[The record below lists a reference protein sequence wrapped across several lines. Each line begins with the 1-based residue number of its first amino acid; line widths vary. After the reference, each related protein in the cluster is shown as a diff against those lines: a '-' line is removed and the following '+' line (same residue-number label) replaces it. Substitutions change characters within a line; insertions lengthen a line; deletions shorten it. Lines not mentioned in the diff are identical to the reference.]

1 MEINHR
7 KVSFPEGVTVHRA
20 AELNDVYIPSLCSH
34 KDLSPFGG
42 CRLCMVEIEG
52 VRGYP
57 LSCNTLAQEGMKIL
71 TDTAML
77 RELRAEIL
85 KLILSEHPS
94 SCLVCGEKDE
104 CRDYQGTIRKAGVT
118 TGCRFCPNDG
128 QCELQDVVEKVGLTE
143 IDFPI
148 YYHGYEPEHDDPFY
162 DRDYNICILCGR
174 CVRMCQEVRGT
185 GVLAFTYRGPRA
197 KIGPAFGRSHVEAG
211 CEFCGACV
219 DVCPT
224 GALADKASK
233 WNGKPDGSH
242 VSTCPFCPVG
252 CQLELDHKDGRLS
265 KARANLDP
273 EINDGQLCVKGRFC
287 MPEVTHHFERA
298 KKPMLRK
305 EKYFREVSWKEALE
319 KVAAELKGV
328 RPDEFLMLVSPD
340 LTNESLYAAQKF
352 VRECL
357 GSNGIDS
364 TARMELAGGLG
375 LWSKLF
381 SLPISIKDVSR
392 ADVILAVG
400 LDSRFNFSVVGTKV
414 RKALDR
420 GAKLVTIDARDSNLA
435 RYTDD
440 WLRPLPGTEGLLLG
454 FLADALAGRP
464 TDPSAVAKHAA
475 VEIEALTR
483 ALEILSASKD
493 LTVII
498 GPQVFHYA
506 NFGLQPQI
514 TQISPI
520 TESGTESVKS
530 VKSVVRDPNPQ
541 FDELANSLL
550 TLSGRPN
557 TNFIPL
563 YFGANARGA
572 LEMGVF
578 PEIGPGGSPRKDE
591 GLSLLVPGS
600 WFLVPGSKNQEL
612 RTKNSSCGSKRPKVI
627 YLVGDIP
634 FLERPDCDFLIVQDI
649 YLPSFKVDAFLPA
662 ATFAESGGT
671 LVNLEGRVQEI
682 VQVEHPPEGPVT
694 GFMRPDWRIFS
705 DLAQTLG
712 YPGMNYRTYQEVVED
727 IHRAVPDFPLRPD
740 RMPRRMRPLDHRSSF
755 IAGFVRRG
763 TKNEFDEERAGNF
776 LLVAEPAG
784 YRHRGIDISSK
795 VGGLSE
801 LALEEGFRMNPE
813 DIASHGLADGDQITV
828 SLDNG
833 EVVASGPA
841 KSNIECPKGVVYYTR
856 PVVFGGLGHR
866 RGLWP
871 LYRLAENPVRVS
883 VSGTTVGKT

>member
-1 MEINHR
+1 MAREEPRTLSLEINHR

-52 VRGYP
+52 MRGYP
-57 LSCNTLAQEGMKIL
+57 LSCNTIAQEGMKVL

-128 QCELQDVVEKVGLTE
+128 QCELQGVVEKVGLTE
-143 IDFPI
+143 IDYPI

-197 KIGPAFGRSHVEAG
+197 KVSPAFGRSHIEAG

-233 WNGKPDGSH
+233 WDGKPDGSRI
-242 VSTCPFCPVG
+242 STCPFCPVG

-305 EKYFREVSWKEALE
+305 GEYFREVSWEEALE
-319 KVAAELKGV
+319 KVAVELKNV

-340 LTNESLYAAQKF
+340 LTNESLFAAQKF
-352 VRECL
+352 VRECV

-364 TARMELAGGLG
+364 TARMELAGGLD
-375 LWSKLF
+375 LWSELF
-381 SLPISIKDVSR
+381 SLPISIKSIAQ

-420 GAKLVTIDARDSNLA
+420 GARLVAIDSREGNLA

-440 WLRPLPGTEGLLLG
+440 WLRPTPGKEGRLLT
-454 FLADALAGRP
+454 FLADALGGRAA
-464 TDPSAVAKHAA
+464 DSSSAAA
-475 VEIEALTR
+475 DASVESESLDR
-483 ALEILSASKD
+483 ALKILSAAKD
-493 LTVII
+493 LTVIV
-498 GPQVFHYA
+498 GPQVFHYRDVEDLVA
-506 NFGLQPQI
+506 GL
-514 TQISPI
+514 
-520 TESGTESVKS
+520 
-530 VKSVVRDPNPQ
+530 
-541 FDELANSLL
+541 LALAD
-550 TLSGRPN
+550 RKN

-578 PEIGPGGSPRKDE
+578 PEIGPGGSPRKDR
-591 GLSLLVPGS
+591 GLSLSDVID
-600 WFLVPGSKNQEL
+600 
-612 RTKNSSCGSKRPKVI
+612 GSKRPKVI

-649 YLPSFKVDAFLPA
+649 YLPPFDVDAFLPA
-662 ATFAESGGT
+662 STFIESGGT
-671 LVNLEGRVQEI
+671 LVNMEGRVQEI
-682 VQVEHPPEGPVT
+682 LQVEHPPEGAVT
-694 GFMRPDWRIFS
+694 GFMRPDWRIFFE
-705 DLAQTLG
+705 LAQAIG
-712 YPGMNYRTYQEVVED
+712 SPGMNYRTYED
-727 IHRAVPDFPLRPD
+727 VDAEIHAAVADFPARPD
-740 RMPRRMRPLDHRSSF
+740 RMPRRMRPLDLASVPKPQES
-755 IAGFVRRG
+755 RRG
-763 TKNEFDEERAGNF
+763 KKGKAGF
-776 LLVAEPAG
+776 LLVAGPAG

-795 VGGLSE
+795 VGGLGE

-813 DIASHGLADGDQITV
+813 DLVSCGLRHDDTITLSFDGGKV
-828 SLDNG
+828 S
-833 EVVASGPA
+833 VSGPA
-841 KSNIECPKGVVYYTR
+841 RSDSECPRGVIYYTR

-871 LYRLAENPVRVS
+871 LYRLEENPTWVS
-883 VSGTTVGKT
+883 LSGTTARRT

>member
-1 MEINHR
+1 MEIDHR

-20 AELNDVYIPSLCSH
+20 AELNGIYIPSLCSH

-42 CRLCMVEIEG
+42 CRLCMVEVDG

-57 LSCNTLAQEGMKIL
+57 LSCNMLATEGMEVI

-77 RELRAEIL
+77 RELRGEIL

-94 SCLVCGEKDE
+94 SCLVCGERTE
-104 CRDYQGTIRKAGVT
+104 CKDYQGTIRKTGVT

-128 QCELQDVVEKVGLTE
+128 QCELQDLVDKIGVTE
-143 IDFPI
+143 IDYPI

-185 GVLAFTYRGPRA
+185 GVLAFTHRGPRA
-197 KIGPAFGRSHVEAG
+197 KVSPAFGRSHIEAG

-224 GALADKASK
+224 GALADKVSK
-233 WNGKPDGSH
+233 WDGKPDGSRI
-242 VSTCPFCPVG
+242 STCPFCPVG

-265 KARANLDP
+265 KAKANLDP
-273 EINDGQLCVKGRFC
+273 EVNDGQLCVKGRFC

-298 KKPMLRK
+298 KRVMLQK
-305 EKYFREVSWKEALE
+305 GNYFREVSWEEALE

-328 RPDEFLMLVSPD
+328 RPEEFLMLVSPD
-340 LTNESLYAAQKF
+340 LTNESLFAAQKF
-352 VRECL
+352 VRGCL

-364 TARMELAGGLG
+364 TARSELAGGLG
-375 LWSKLF
+375 LWSELF
-381 SLPISIKDVSR
+381 SLPISIKEV
-392 ADVILAVG
+392 AQAEAILAVG

-435 RYTDD
+435 RYTDN
-440 WLRPLPGTEGLLLG
+440 WFRPTPGTEGRLLG
-454 FLADALAGRP
+454 FFADGLAGRP
-464 TDPSAVAKHAA
+464 SDPSSVAKHAS

-483 ALEILSASKD
+483 ALEILSASKG
-493 LTVII
+493 LAVIV
-498 GPQVFHYA
+498 GPQVFHYG
-506 NFGLQPQI
+506 N
-514 TQISPI
+514 T
-520 TESGTESVKS
+520 
-530 VKSVVRDPNPQ
+530 
-541 FDELANSLL
+541 DELASSLL

-563 YFGANARGA
+563 YFGTNARGA

-591 GLSLLVPGS
+591 GLSLADITSG
-600 WFLVPGSKNQEL
+600 
-612 RTKNSSCGSKRPKVI
+612 TKRPKVI

-649 YLPSFKVDAFLPA
+649 YQPPFAVDAFLPA

-671 LVNLEGRVQEI
+671 LVNMEGRVQEV
-682 VQVEHPPEGPVT
+682 VQVEDPPEGAVT
-694 GFMRPDWRIFS
+694 GFMRPDWRVFT
-705 DLAQTLG
+705 DLAQALQC
-712 YPGMNYRTYQEVVED
+712 PGMDYETYQDVDAD
-727 IHRAVPDFPLRPD
+727 IHAAVADFPPRPD
-740 RMPRRMRPLDHRSSF
+740 RMPRQMKPLDLGPVQESQTS
-755 IAGFVRRG
+755 GKGEKGRG
-763 TKNEFDEERAGNF
+763 DFQ
-776 LLVAEPAG
+776 LVAEPAG

-795 VGGLSE
+795 VGGLGE
-801 LALEEGFRMNPE
+801 LALEEGFRMHPE
-813 DIASHGLADGDQITV
+813 DIASLGFNDGDPITLSFNGGKV
-828 SLDNG
+828 S
-833 EVVASGPA
+833 VSGPV
-841 KSNIECPKGVVYYTR
+841 KVNKECPKGVIYYTR
-856 PVVFGGLGHR
+856 PVVFGGLSHR
-866 RGLWP
+866 RALLP
-871 LYRLAENPVRVS
+871 LYRLAENPVWVS
-883 VSGTTVGKT
+883 VSGTTAGKT

>member
-1 MEINHR
+1 MTREESRTLSLEINHR

-52 VRGYP
+52 MRGYP
-57 LSCNTLAQEGMKIL
+57 LSCNTLAQEGMKVL
-71 TDTAML
+71 TDTATL
-77 RELRAEIL
+77 RELRGEIL

-104 CRDYQGTIRKAGVT
+104 CKDYQGTIRKAGVT

-128 QCELQDVVEKVGLTE
+128 QCELQDVVERVGLTE

-233 WNGKPDGSH
+233 WDGKPDGSH

-252 CQLELDHKDGRLS
+252 CQVELDHKGGRFS
-265 KARANLDP
+265 KAKANLDP
-273 EINDGQLCVKGRFC
+273 EVNDGQLCVKGRFC

-298 KKPMLRK
+298 KKPILRK

-319 KVAAELKGV
+319 KVAAELKGI
-328 RPDEFLMLVSPD
+328 RPDELLMLVSPD
-340 LTNESLYAAQKF
+340 LTNESLFAAQKF
-352 VRECL
+352 VRECI

-364 TARMELAGGLG
+364 TARMELAGGLA

-381 SLPISIKDVSR
+381 SLPISIKDVAR

-400 LDSRFNFSVVGTKV
+400 LDSRFSFSVVGTKV

-420 GAKLVTIDARDSNLA
+420 GARLVTIDAHDSNLA

-440 WLRPLPGTEGLLLG
+440 WLHPTPGKEGSLLK
-454 FLADALAGRP
+454 FLADSIAGRAA
-464 TDPSAVAKHAA
+464 DPASATKDTS
-475 VEIEALTR
+475 VESESLTSALQ
-483 ALEILSASKD
+483 ILSAAKD
-493 LTVII
+493 LTVIV
-498 GPQVFHYA
+498 GPQVFHYG
-506 NFGLQPQI
+506 NVENL
-514 TQISPI
+514 
-520 TESGTESVKS
+520 V
-530 VKSVVRDPNPQ
+530 
-541 FDELANSLL
+541 NSLL
-550 TLSGRPN
+550 TLAERKN

-563 YFGANARGA
+563 YFGANSRGA

-578 PEIGPGGSPRKDE
+578 PEIGPGGSPGKDH
-591 GLSLLVPGS
+591 GLSLS
-600 WFLVPGSKNQEL
+600 DIMS
-612 RTKNSSCGSKRPKVI
+612 GSKRPKVI

-649 YLPSFKVDAFLPA
+649 YLPPFEVDAYLPA
-662 ATFAESGGT
+662 STFIEAGGT
-671 LVNLEGRVQEI
+671 LVNMEGRVQEI
-682 VQVEHPPEGPVT
+682 VQVEHPPEGAVT

-705 DLAQTLG
+705 DLAQALG
-712 YPGMNYRTYQEVVED
+712 NPGMSYRTYQDVDAD
-727 IHRAVPDFPLRPD
+727 IHAAVADFPARPD
-740 RMPRRMRPLDHRSSF
+740 RMPRRMRPLDLASIQKSQKP
-755 IAGFVRRG
+755 RRG
-763 TKNEFDEERAGNF
+763 KRGKAEF
-776 LLVAEPAG
+776 LLVGEPAG

-795 VGGLSE
+795 VGGLGE
-801 LALEEGFRMNPE
+801 LALEEGFRMHPE
-813 DIASHGLADGDQITV
+813 DIVSCGLKDGDAIVLSFDDGKV
-828 SLDNG
+828 S
-833 EVVASGPA
+833 VSGPA
-841 KSNIECPKGVVYYTR
+841 RSNGECPKGVIYYTR
-856 PVVFGGLGHR
+856 PVIFGGLSHR
-866 RGLWP
+866 RGFWP
-871 LYRLAENPVRVS
+871 LYRLEENPVWVS
-883 VSGTTVGKT
+883 FSGMTVGKT